1 MITWRSLAIT
11 WRSLRGRIRGRVGG
25 LVFGGGCGGLV
36 VPRGNQF
43 FLNLGPLSRV
53 HRRFIAIRGQLV
65 HRKIGTGF
73 LRPSRRVRRRT
84 HQRQIGD
91 RYRATAKRERR
102 QQQRSRG
109 QCPLFSIYRHASG
122 SPHFADVN
130 LIATNISTTDAYFIG
145 SCCNAEP
152 CSLKTIKAR
161 TTNPAVGA

>member
-1 MITWRSLAIT
+1 MITWRSLGDHLAIT
-11 WRSLRGRIRGRVGG
+11 WRSLRGRIRGRVAG

-36 VPRGNQF
+36 VPRSNQF

-53 HRRFIAIRGQLV
+53 HRGFIAIRGQLV

-73 LRPSRRVRRRT
+73 LRPFRRVRRRT
-84 HQRQIGD
+84 GQRQIGD

-102 QQQRSRG
+102 QQQRSQG

-130 LIATNISTTDAYFIG
+130 LTATNLQPPELFHRRL
-145 SCCNAEP
+145 P
-152 CSLKTIKAR
+152 KRR
-161 TTNPAVGA
+161 TMFAKNH